1 MTYIENIFICLAIPM
16 LLSLFFTG
24 GRARRFTL
32 FVILGMGVCLLS
44 AYISSFFM
52 QYYRTDA
59 VTTAIEIAPVCEELM
74 KLLPLLF
81 YFLVLEPEPRQ
92 LPAALAGAGRYG
104 WHAGGLHL
112 PARHLQSAH
121 HRRRRLAAGGL
132 SAALRA
138 DRSSVCRPAAAGC
151 PQAAAGIGV
160 GRRPLQHC
168 RAPPTIPHRRA
179 AMRLPLLVRAAQAV
193 PMREAFRFEQIGT
206 AYAAPADFCRN
217 PFEPS
222 QAGRLNFFAFFRQ
235 RGESFFFLP
244 PFNR

>member
-92 LPAALAGAGRYG
+92 LPAAAIAIAVGFATFENVCYLTENGAENTAFLLIRGVSAGALHILCGILAGFGISYMF
-104 WHAGGLHL
+104 
-112 PARHLQSAH
+112 
-121 HRRRRLAAGGL
+121 RRRWLALAGTIGTLGACICLHAIYNLLITADGGWRLAGYLLPSGL
-132 SAALRA
+132 IVLLFAARQLLAAR
-138 DRSSVCRPAAAGC
+138 RP
-151 PQAAAGIGV
+151 PQA
-160 GRRPLQHC
+160 
-168 RAPPTIPHRRA
+168 
-179 AMRLPLLVRAAQAV
+179 
-193 PMREAFRFEQIGT
+193 
-206 AYAAPADFCRN
+206 
-217 PFEPS
+217 
-222 QAGRLNFFAFFRQ
+222 
-235 RGESFFFLP
+235 
-244 PFNR
+244 